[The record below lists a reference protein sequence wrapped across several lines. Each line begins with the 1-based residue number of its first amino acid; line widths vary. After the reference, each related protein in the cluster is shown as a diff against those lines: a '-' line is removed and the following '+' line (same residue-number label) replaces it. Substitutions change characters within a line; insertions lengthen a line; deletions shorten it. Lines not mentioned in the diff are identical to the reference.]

1 MNIGEY
7 SVRTPVISWLLVII
21 LVGGGLLSFDKMGKL
36 EDPAFTIKNAKVIT
50 LYPGASAQEVQDEVT
65 YHIEDAIQRLEQVKR
80 INMSI
85 SRPGMSD
92 ISIEFKDKYRGDDF
106 PDIYDELRRK
116 IVDMKNKLP
125 PGAQDPMVID
135 DFGDVF
141 GVYLALTGQGY
152 SWRDLWDF
160 ADYLKQ
166 ELVLVPGIRK
176 VSIGGEQK
184 EVIYV
189 DMSRERL
196 GELGIS
202 PSSIAQLLESQNA
215 VVTAGHGNVQRQ
227 RLRIVPSGEL
237 ESVTAIG
244 DILVSSDDK
253 RLIYLKDI
261 ATITRA
267 YDAVPSQHYY
277 LNGKPAL
284 TIGVSML
291 TGENV
296 VAVGERLRSR
306 VEQLIPNI
314 PIGMEIK
321 EIYNQPAEVDKSV
334 SGFIVSVGQA
344 VAIVIV
350 VLLAFMGLRVGLIIG
365 AVLLIT
371 VSGTLLLM
379 YLDGIE
385 LQRISLGAL
394 VIALGMLVDNA
405 IVVAEGMLV
414 RMKSGM
420 QAAQAAR
427 ETVGKTIWA
436 LLGGTIIGILAFSAI
451 GLSQDSTGEFANSLF
466 WVILYSLL
474 LSWITAI
481 STTPLLCALLL
492 KPGTGTTDQGEDPY
506 GGGVFKLFRTLVD
519 RAIRLRWIT
528 VSFVIGLFVLAVIGF
543 GSVKQA
549 FFPESNTPMFFV
561 DIWQIEGTDIRA
573 TREDTL
579 QINQFLLEQEGVEQ
593 TSITIGGGHQRFTLV
608 YNPKETSS
616 VYSQIIVK
624 TDTRERIAEV
634 WEKVDRHMKEHYPW
648 TDPII
653 KSLRIGPGRD
663 SKIEARFQGPD
674 PVVLRKLSLQAQQI
688 MRADPE
694 AKDIRDD
701 WRQPVKVIRP
711 IFNEQVGRQLGITRE
726 SLAYALQ
733 YAMDGTPVGQF
744 RDGIRVLPIY
754 MRASED
760 ERSDVGNLRDIVL
773 WSPVL
778 NQSVPAAQVVN
789 GFETV
794 FENPLI
800 RSRDRIQTI
809 IAQCNPTGEL
819 ATPLF
824 SRLKPQIEAIELPP
838 GYSFSWGGEYE
849 DS

>member
-1 MNIGEY
+1 
-7 SVRTPVISWLLVII
+7 
-21 LVGGGLLSFDKMGKL
+21 
-36 EDPAFTIKNAKVIT
+36 
-50 LYPGASAQEVQDEVT
+50 
-65 YHIEDAIQRLEQVKR
+65 
-80 INMSI
+80 
-85 SRPGMSD
+85 
-92 ISIEFKDKYRGDDF
+92 
-106 PDIYDELRRK
+106 
-116 IVDMKNKLP
+116 
-125 PGAQDPMVID
+125 
-135 DFGDVF
+135 VF

-202 PSSIAQLLESQNA
+202 PSSIAQLLESPNA

-624 TDTRERIAEV
+624 TDSRERIAEV

-849 DS
+849 DSKNAQAGLASSLPFGFLV